1 MNIIPEIYKYNRIN
15 FRRFAKPKDYAINIY
30 SIVTHVLHMDTT
42 IRNIDPFVYKKLKT
56 KAAQEGISIGEAV
69 TKAIS
74 EWLGLPKKKRRSIIE
89 IKPEHFGYQYRN
101 LSEEIDEVLY
111 K

>member
-1 MNIIPEIYKYNRIN
+1 
-15 FRRFAKPKDYAINIY
+15 
-30 SIVTHVLHMDTT
+30 MDTT
-42 IRNIDPFVYKKLKT
+42 IRNIDPFVYTKLKT
-56 KAAQEGISIGEAV
+56 KAAQDGITIGEAV

-74 EWLGLPKKKRRSIIE
+74 EWLGITTKKRRSILE
-89 IKPEHFGYQYRN
+89 IKPEHFGTQYRN

>member
-1 MNIIPEIYKYNRIN
+1 
-15 FRRFAKPKDYAINIY
+15 
-30 SIVTHVLHMDTT
+30 MDTT

-56 KAAQEGISIGEAV
+56 KAVEEGISIGEAV

-74 EWLGLPKKKRRSIIE
+74 EWLGLSEKKKKRSIIE
-89 IKPEHFGYQYRN
+89 IEPEHFGYQYRN

-111 K
+111 KQERA

>member
-1 MNIIPEIYKYNRIN
+1 
-15 FRRFAKPKDYAINIY
+15 
-30 SIVTHVLHMDTT
+30 MDTT

-69 TKAIS
+69 TRALS
-74 EWLGLPKKKRRSIIE
+74 EWLGLSKKKTRSIIE
-89 IKPEHFGYQYRN
+89 IKPEHFGYEYRN

-111 K
+111 QQESA

>member
-1 MNIIPEIYKYNRIN
+1 M
-15 FRRFAKPKDYAINIY
+15 
-30 SIVTHVLHMDTT
+30 LHMDTT
-42 IRNIDPFVYKKLKT
+42 IRNIDPVVYKKLKT

-74 EWLGLPKKKRRSIIE
+74 EWLGFEKKKKRSIIE
-89 IKPEHFGYQYRN
+89 IKPEHFGYRYRN

-111 K
+111 KQGPA

>member
-1 MNIIPEIYKYNRIN
+1 
-15 FRRFAKPKDYAINIY
+15 
-30 SIVTHVLHMDTT
+30 MDTT
-42 IRNIDPFVYKKLKT
+42 IRNIDPFVYKKLKK

-74 EWLGLPKKKRRSIIE
+74 EWLGLTKKKKRSIIDIE
-89 IKPEHFGYQYRN
+89 PEHFGYQYRN
-101 LSEEIDEVLY
+101 LSEEIDEVIY

>member
-1 MNIIPEIYKYNRIN
+1 MQTIDFRCKAAQLDSYIY
-15 FRRFAKPKDYAINIY
+15 F
-30 SIVTHVLHMDTT
+30 VTHVLHMDTT
-42 IRNIDPFVYKKLKT
+42 IRNIDPFVYKRLKE
-56 KAAQEGISIGEAV
+56 KAAAEGISIGEAV

-74 EWLGLPKKKRRSIIE
+74 EWLGLAKKKKKSILD

-111 K
+111 GEEKA

>member
-1 MNIIPEIYKYNRIN
+1 
-15 FRRFAKPKDYAINIY
+15 
-30 SIVTHVLHMDTT
+30 MDTT

-69 TKAIS
+69 TMAVS
-74 EWLGLPKKKRRSIIE
+74 EWLGLSKKKIRSIID
-89 IKPEHFGYQYRN
+89 IKPEHFGKQYRN

-111 K
+111 KQEKA

>member
-1 MNIIPEIYKYNRIN
+1 M
-15 FRRFAKPKDYAINIY
+15 
-30 SIVTHVLHMDTT
+30 VTQVLHMDTT

-74 EWLGLPKKKRRSIIE
+74 EWLGLTKKKKRSIIDIE
-89 IKPEHFGYQYRN
+89 PEHFGYQYRN
-101 LSEEIDEVLY
+101 LSEEIDEVIY

>member
-1 MNIIPEIYKYNRIN
+1 
-15 FRRFAKPKDYAINIY
+15 
-30 SIVTHVLHMDTT
+30 MDTT
-42 IRNIDPFVYKKLKT
+42 IRNIDPIIYKKLKT

-74 EWLGLPKKKRRSIIE
+74 EWLGLTKKKKRSIIDIE
-89 IKPEHFGYQYRN
+89 PEHFGYQYRN
-101 LSEEIDEVLY
+101 LSEEIDEVIY